1 MTEQKDTAP
10 LLELRDIWKAM
21 RERLTQQARI
31 LVLADAEPGQAL
43 ATALAQAGMD
53 ADAATT
59 AAEAA
64 ARSVDAAPELVVV
77 AFGGADDPRAALL
90 GPAARD
96 VDRVALA
103 WAAPG
108 LAVDALRAGADDVL
122 PLTLPLERLARR
134 VRARLRQLVTLELID
149 RFTVDLRTL
158 ARAERPGA
166 VTVGAFRDELK
177 RHARWLEERGK
188 RVLVAWSDGD
198 AVGRAAAQ
206 LGTLGASI
214 LTAESLEELVEVLH
228 VASIDVALFH
238 AGLAGGAVEGLRA
251 VRAID
256 PLVQVALFE
265 PPGSAAVVDEALAS
279 GAVTAI
285 LQPGIAWPA
294 VAAVIRR
301 LLDARQHAVHRE
313 KVVHEL
319 GRTFP
324 EALDRWRVAREAALT
339 EPAAAA
345 RAGGADAEAVAGNRR
360 LDPRVPLALPV
371 EVRPT
376 APAGSPIAGTV
387 VNLAMG
393 GVFVACDRA
402 LAPRSLVECRIAA
415 GDAVLALPGVVVREE
430 QAPAAPQPGLRGFA
444 VRFERL
450 GTTSADALR
459 KLLSRAG

>member
-1 MTEQKDTAP
+1 MTDQKDTAP

-21 RERLTQQARI
+21 RDRLTRQARV
-31 LVLADAEPGQAL
+31 LVLADTEPGQAL
-43 ATALAQAGMD
+43 ATVLAQAGMD

-64 ARSVDAAPELVVV
+64 ARSVDAPPDLAVV
-77 AFGGADDPRAALL
+77 AYGGADDPRAALL
-90 GPAARD
+90 GPASRE
-96 VDRVALA
+96 VDRVAVA
-103 WAAPG
+103 WAPVA
-108 LAVDALRAGADDVL
+108 LAVEALRAGADDVFPSSL
-122 PLTLPLERLARR
+122 PADRLVRR
-134 VRARLRQLVTLELID
+134 VRARIRQLVTLKLID

-177 RHARWLEERGK
+177 RHARWLEERGR

-206 LGTLGASI
+206 LGTLGASL
-214 LTAESLEELVEVLH
+214 LTAESLDELIEVLH
-228 VASIDVALFH
+228 VASIDVALLH
-238 AGLAGGAVEGLRA
+238 AGLAGGVVQGLRA
-251 VRAID
+251 VRGID
-256 PLVQVALFE
+256 PLVQVAVLE
-265 PPGSAAVVDEALAS
+265 PGGSAAVVDDALAG

-294 VAAVIRR
+294 VAAVVRR

-313 KVVHEL
+313 KIVLEL

-345 RAGGADAEAVAGNRR
+345 RAGAAGDVAGNRR
-360 LDPRVPLALPV
+360 LDPRLPLALPV

-376 APAGSPIAGTV
+376 APAGAPIAGTV

-402 LAPRSLVECRIAA
+402 LAPRALVECRIAA
-415 GDAVLALPGVVVREE
+415 GETVVVLPGVVVREE
-430 QAPAAPQPGLRGFA
+430 QAPVGPKPGLRGFA

-450 GTTSADALR
+450 GTASADALR
-459 KLLSRAG
+459 KLLSGAG